1 MEKPS
6 YFSILTAD
14 VRYDRR
20 LGKPNARELY
30 SEITA
35 LSNKDGYCHASNG
48 YFARLYEV
56 DNGTVSRWISTL
68 EECGYLER
76 EIIYHEGTKQVKERR
91 LYPISTP
98 IGGKHNTPPQKKQE
112 GVGSGVNTP
121 PLRKRKENNTS
132 INNINNNRSTARAVD
147 CVSEKQLKEDFE
159 KLWKLYPR
167 KEGKKKAFEAYKRA
181 IKKDTTNKDIQT
193 GIISYLKHI
202 NAQSVAKQYIK
213 QGSTWFNGE
222 CWNDEYIVNSNS
234 SPVNQK
240 NNNSSAPEKR
250 TVADIE
256 KERRERRRDAFPIQ
270 YKNHP
275 EWFTDEAIE
284 DIIKEFPEL
293 REKVLEI
300 DRARTKSDSS
310 TT

>member
-48 YFARLYEV
+48 YFAKLYEV
-56 DNGTVSRWISTL
+56 DNGTISRWISTL

-98 IGGKHNTPPQKKQE
+98 IGRKRNTPPQKKQE
-112 GVGSGVNTP
+112 GVGSGANTP

-132 INNINNNRSTARAVD
+132 VNNTSKNKIDRQIAGISKITKFKEFWEKNLGMVAPFILEDFAYEYWDWIDRGVDHDEVIEIFIKALSGAISYGANDKRKYTLGILHNWFNNNILSINAIEGE
-147 CVSEKQLKEDFE
+147 EKQFKA
-159 KLWKLYPR
+159 
-167 KEGKKKAFEAYKRA
+167 KKQRRR
-181 IKKDTTNKDIQT
+181 Q
-193 GIISYLKHI
+193 
-202 NAQSVAKQYIK
+202 
-213 QGSTWFNGE
+213 
-222 CWNDEYIVNSNS
+222 
-234 SPVNQK
+234 
-240 NNNSSAPEKR
+240 NNSYTNSKP
-250 TVADIE
+250 TIE
-256 KERRERRRDAFPIQ
+256 RDLSNKH
-270 YKNHP
+270 YG
-275 EWFTDEAIE
+275 TDEELEA
-284 DIIKEFPEL
+284 EFFGE
-293 REKVLEI
+293 
-300 DRARTKSDSS
+300 A
-310 TT
+310 